1 MSIDITSIYN
11 SSTSID
17 NIVEQYM
24 AIEERPMVELEEKKE
39 DLYTKKNVLTTLH
52 SKLSSLKTA
61 AERLSDP
68 LTDYFAAKNAR
79 SSDAEKFLVSA
90 TTNAELGNHSLT
102 VERLAQADTR
112 VSKQYTDSNT
122 SFGSFTTDQTFSIE
136 VGHPLDEDP
145 YNRVSIDITINA
157 DSFSQTDD
165 NVLADI
171 AEAVN
176 TAMGNAVLAGTISS
190 TERVQASIVTEQTGI
205 SRLVFRS
212 MSSGYDYRLDM
223 TDSTDSLLTALEIN
237 QEAQST
243 GSSGGYI
250 TAIGTSAMDSLLNT
264 KFNLDGLTFYRNSNL
279 ISDALTGVT
288 LELLD
293 SFETTE
299 NITISADTASVK
311 EEVRSFLDTYNEL
324 MQCIRD
330 NTGINTETG
339 TSGLLS
345 QDIKYMEMKNDLRSI
360 ILSQVAGVLNTDYSS
375 LFNIGIEANSIG
387 MLSIKDASKFAE
399 ALEANTTNVSDIFK
413 TDENGIVDRL
423 VTYIEK
429 FIGAD
434 GKIFDSKSIIDDQV
448 NYLDDRIDNLDTY
461 LQQREAQLREKFSQ
475 LQQAIALLSSQ
486 QSILQSYIS

>member
-17 NIVEQYM
+17 SIVEQYM
-24 AIEERPMVELEEKKE
+24 ALEERPVVELEDKKE

-61 AERLSDP
+61 AEQLSDP

-122 SFGSFTTDQTFSIE
+122 SFNSFTTDQTFSIE

-145 YNRVSIDITINA
+145 YNRVSINVTISA

-165 NVLADI
+165 AVLADI
-171 AEAVN
+171 TDAVN
-176 TAMGNAVLAGTISS
+176 LAMGNAVIAGTITS
-190 TERVQASIVTEQTGI
+190 TERIQASIVTEQTGV

-212 MSSGYDYRLDM
+212 MSSGYDYRQDM
-223 TDSTDSLLTALEIN
+223 TDSTDSLLAALEIN
-237 QEAQST
+237 QNVQSS
-243 GSSGGYI
+243 GSSGGYM
-250 TAIGTSAMDSLLNT
+250 TEIGTSATDSSLNS
-264 KFNLDGLTFYRNSNL
+264 KFLLDGLIFYRNSNM

-299 NITISADTASVK
+299 NITINADTASVK
-311 EEVRSFLDTYNEL
+311 EEVRTFLDSYNEL
-324 MQCIRD
+324 MQYVRD
-330 NTGINTETG
+330 NTGINSETG

-345 QDIKYMEMKNDLRSI
+345 LDSKYMDMKSSLRTI
-360 ILSQVAGVLNTDYSS
+360 TLSQVEGVLNSDYSS
-375 LFNIGIEANSIG
+375 LFTIGIEANSIG
-387 MLSIKDASKFAE
+387 MLSIKDASKFTE
-399 ALEANTTNVSDIFK
+399 ALEASTTNVSDIFK
-413 TDENGIVDRL
+413 TSENGIIDQL
-423 VTYIEK
+423 IDYIEK

-434 GKIFDSKSIIDDQV
+434 GKIFDSKSIIDEQV
-448 NYLDDRIDNLDTY
+448 SYLDDRIDNLDTY
-461 LQQREAQLREKFSQ
+461 LQQRETQLREQFSQ

-486 QSILQSYIS
+486 QSILQSYTS

>member
-1 MSIDITSIYN
+1 MSIDITSIYD

-17 NIVEQYM
+17 NMVEQYM
-24 AIEERPMVELEEKKE
+24 AIEERPMVELEDKKE

-52 SKLSSLKTA
+52 SKLSSLKTT

-136 VGHPLDEDP
+136 AGHPLDEDP
-145 YNRVSIDITINA
+145 YNRVSIDITIDA

-190 TERVQASIVTEQTGI
+190 TERIQASIVTEQTGI

-223 TDSTDSLLTALEIN
+223 TDSTDSLLVALEIN

-250 TAIGTSAMDSLLNT
+250 TEIGTSATDSMLNT
-264 KFNLDGLTFYRNSNL
+264 KFNLDGLTFYRNSNM

-299 NITISADTASVK
+299 NIAISADTASVK

-345 QDIKYMEMKNDLRSI
+345 QDSKYMDMKNGLRSI
-360 ILSQVAGVLNTDYSS
+360 ILSQVEGVLNTDYSS
-375 LFNIGIEANSIG
+375 LFNIGVEANSIG

-413 TDENGIVDRL
+413 TDENGIVDQL
-423 VTYIEK
+423 VTYIKK

-434 GKIFDSKSIIDDQV
+434 GKIFDTKSIIDEQV
-448 NYLDDRIDNLDTY
+448 SYLDDRIDDLDRY
-461 LQQREAQLREKFSQ
+461 LQQRETQLREKFSR
-475 LQQAIALLSSQ
+475 LQQAISLLNSQ
-486 QSILQSYIS
+486 HSILQSYL

>member
-17 NIVEQYM
+17 KIVEQYM
-24 AIEERPMVELEEKKE
+24 AIEERPMVELENKKE
-39 DLYTKKNVLTTLH
+39 DLYTKKNVLTKLH

-68 LTDYFAAKNAR
+68 LTDYFAAKKAR

-90 TTNAELGNHSLT
+90 TAKAELGNHSLT

-112 VSKQYTDSNT
+112 VSKQYTDANT
-122 SFGSFTTDQTFSIE
+122 SFDSFTTDQVFSIE
-136 VGHPLDEDP
+136 IGHPLDEDP
-145 YNRVSIDITINA
+145 YNRVAIDITIA
-157 DSFSQTDD
+157 AESFSQTDG

-171 AEAVN
+171 AKAVN
-176 TAMGNAVLAGTISS
+176 TAMGNAVLAGTIAS
-190 TERVQASIVTEQTGI
+190 TERIQASIVTEQTGI

-212 MSSGYDYRLDM
+212 MSSGYDYRLDL
-223 TDSTDSLLTALEIN
+223 TDSTDSLLATLEIN

-250 TAIGTSAMDSLLNT
+250 TEIGTSATDSMLNT
-264 KFNLDGLTFYRNSNL
+264 KFNLDGLIFYRNSNM

-299 NITISADTASVK
+299 NITISADTATVK

-345 QDIKYMEMKNDLRSI
+345 QDIRYMDMKNDLRSI
-360 ILSQVAGVLNTDYSS
+360 ILAQVEGVLNTDYSS
-375 LFNIGIEANSIG
+375 LFNIGVEANSIG

-399 ALEANTTNVSDIFK
+399 ALEASTTNVSDIFK
-413 TDENGIVDRL
+413 TNENGIVDRL

-429 FIGAD
+429 FVGAD
-434 GKIFDSKSIIDDQV
+434 GKIFGSKNIIDKQV
-448 NYLDDRIDNLDTY
+448 SYLDDRIENLDRY
-461 LQQREAQLREKFSQ
+461 LQQRETQLREKFSQ

-486 QSILQSYIS
+486 QSILQSYFR